1 MCGLRISIVSYDN
14 SFMDVSGPYFDVQVL
29 DQASCLLRLWVGVT
43 PGSRWA
49 VLALGFRDRDGT
61 DIPQNDLG
69 G

>member
-1 MCGLRISIVSYDN
+1 
-14 SFMDVSGPYFDVQVL
+14 MDVSGPYFDVQVL